1 MKTLVLS
8 MISIAAT
15 LAAMTACTSEGD
27 PIDEI
32 DNGQPVEIKMSAG
45 VLNIETKSSGPISGL
60 TGDIDNVMFVKVD
73 AAKDVT
79 DDALNWG
86 TNPTKHKATIAKTSG
101 DITFTD
107 KAYYSSDADIYSY
120 LIGYHPNTEGTS
132 SGSEVSYTIDG
143 KMDIMI
149 STVVK
154 GNKNSKETALT
165 PQFSHKLTQLIVWVQ
180 GDEAAATAWGTI
192 TNIKVKDIKQ
202 KVILDLSTKELK
214 ASTTDNT
221 PNSLEITHTTYP
233 TIETEAKEAGY
244 CMILPKTTADAYTLE
259 VTTDVT
265 TKEVTVD
272 IPASADGTTRA
283 KNTTVAGESYKI
295 NLTFKANEIS
305 AKASVDTWIPSSEE
319 GAGNVD

>member
-15 LAAMTACTSEGD
+15 VAAMTACTSESDG
-27 PIDEI
+27 ID
-32 DNGQPVEIKMSAG
+32 DLTKDAPVEIKMSAG
-45 VLNIETKSSGPISGL
+45 VLNIETRSSGPISGL
-60 TGDIDNVMFVKVD
+60 TGEINDVMFVKVETVKD
-73 AAKDVT
+73 AADNALSWST
-79 DDALNWG
+79 D
-86 TNPTKHKATIAKTSG
+86 PTKHNATIAANSG
-101 DITFTD
+101 DITFTE
-107 KAYYSSDADIYSY
+107 KPYYSSDAEKYSY
-120 LIGYHPNTEGTS
+120 LIGYHPNTGGTL

-143 KMDIMI
+143 NMDIMI
-149 STVVK
+149 STVTN
-154 GNKNSKETALT
+154 GNKNSKGTELT
-165 PQFSHKLTQLIVWVQ
+165 PKFSHKLTQLIIWVQ
-180 GDEAAATAWGTI
+180 GDKAAADAWGTI
-192 TNIKVKDIKQ
+192 THIKVKDIEQ

-221 PNSLEITHTTYP
+221 PNLLEITHTDYP
-233 TIETEAKEAGY
+233 AIEAEAKEAGY

-259 VTTDVT
+259 VTTNVT

-305 AKASVDTWIPSSEE
+305 AKASVDSWKASSEE